1 MDKVFSPL
9 RKLNR
14 FSIAGKPSR
23 ARTSLAKSE
32 IPCKFGKSLVRA
44 FSDVREA
51 RRNEAKRET
60 YESCKISQY
69 FWRVTPRAG

>member
-1 MDKVFSPL
+1 MTCGEGAFRHLDKVFSAL

-14 FSIAGKPSR
+14 FTIAGKPSR

-32 IPCKFGKSLVRA
+32 IPCKFGRFLVRA

-60 YESCKISQY
+60 YESCE
-69 FWRVTPRAG
+69 